1 MSQHPG
7 ATDPEQN
14 PVPHQAQTDRI
25 TPEAAEA
32 AATAA
37 PTPAAEGTGT
47 RAHNPTE
54 RITPPSG
61 AAVRPGHRPP
71 TDPTDPT
78 SPPAPPAP
86 APAPAPPTDNTPAD
100 SAPSG
105 TAPVS
110 PVEQLDQRADIT
122 ATAGTPKLPVEPDHK
137 AKSALPRF
145 LAVTLGLAAVVIV
158 LLFVKEMQDIIAPIF
173 LGLNLMIVAY
183 PIQHWL
189 AKVMHRYVAAII
201 SLLAVLAVLVAFVWA
216 CVWSLVEL
224 INALP
229 QYNSEF
235 QALWGEIS
243 SLIKQLGFDAGA
255 VNTALKEIKPNDVM
269 GLLMPLLSN
278 VSSIASLLATLV
290 MATFFLAMDSATMST
305 RLKLLRLVQPRA
317 LAVVT
322 DFTVG
327 VRRYW
332 LVTTAFGLIV
342 ALADVAALAIIGVP
356 LIWVWGVLSFLTN
369 YIPNIGFVVG
379 VIPPA
384 LLALLSGGP
393 MQALAVLIVYCAL
406 NFVIQVLV
414 QPKFTGESVG
424 VTPVVSFFSL
434 LFWVFIL
441 GPLGALLALPA
452 TLLIKALLIDADPN
466 ARWLNLFIASSPDS
480 ALPDD
485 EQPEPR
491 SPRKRDKV
499 RERKALLRG

>member
-7 ATDPEQN
+7 ASDPEQN
-14 PVPHQAQTDRI
+14 PVAPHAQTDRI
-25 TPEAAEA
+25 TPEAAESA
-32 AATAA
+32 AK
-37 PTPAAEGTGT
+37 GTGT
-47 RAHNPTE
+47 QAHNPTE
-54 RITPPSG
+54 RIAPPSG
-61 AAVRPGHRPP
+61 SAVRPGRRPAQAKRLTAGSESGSDAVATADAVP
-71 TDPTDPT
+71 H
-78 SPPAPPAP
+78 
-86 APAPAPPTDNTPAD
+86 PAD
-100 SAPSG
+100 PR
-105 TAPVS
+105 
-110 PVEQLDQRADIT
+110 EDIT
-122 ATAGTPKLPVEPDHK
+122 ATAGIPKVPA
-137 AKSALPRF
+137 AKDPKTKSSLPRF
-145 LAVTLGLAAVVIV
+145 LTVTLGLAAVVII
-158 LLFVKEMQDIIAPIF
+158 LMFVRELQDIIAPIF

-189 AKVMHRYVAAII
+189 SKVMHRYIAAIVA
-201 SLLAVLAVLVAFVWA
+201 LVAVLAVLVAFVWA
-216 CVWSLVEL
+216 CVWALVEL

-235 QALWGEIS
+235 LALWGEITN
-243 SLIKQLGFDAGA
+243 LIKQIGFDAGE
-255 VNTALKEIKPNDVM
+255 VNSALKEIKPNDVM

-290 MATFFLAMDSATMST
+290 MATFFLAMDSASMSN

-317 LAVVT
+317 LAVVS
-322 DFTVG
+322 DFTLG

-332 LVTTAFGLIV
+332 LVTTVFGLIV
-342 ALADVAALAIIGVP
+342 ALADVAALTIIGVP
-356 LIWVWGVLSFLTN
+356 LVWVWGVLSFLTN
-369 YIPNIGFVVG
+369 YIPNVGFVVG

-393 MQALAVLIVYCAL
+393 MQALAVLIVYCVL

-434 LFWVFIL
+434 LFWVFVL

-466 ARWLNLFIASSPDS
+466 ARWINLFIASSPDS